1 MPWRPS
7 VWSVAAGLPVRPL
20 LAATSRLSSPVP
32 REVGRRASA
41 RFGRL
46 WRVPRPGGPLPTSP
60 RNTRGEENFDL
71 LGATYSETLIPLQ
84 TTPPVICLPLPQGVL
99 GERVGGE
106 GARRGPTPPPAAHA
120 ESGRRPLPP
129 PPYHHLPPPRAALGA
144 RPRGCRRS
152 GTGRGRR
159 PTPRAPAPPPAAPA
173 SARPGASGRRSRR

>member
-106 GARRGPTPPPAAHA
+106 GARRGPHHRLPDWVDA
-120 ESGRRPLPP
+120 PLPP
-129 PPYHHLPPPRAALGA
+129 PPHHHLPPPRAALGA
-144 RPRGCRRS
+144 LL
-152 GTGRGRR
+152 RGRILL
-159 PTPRAPAPPPAAPA
+159 
-173 SARPGASGRRSRR
+173 RRRGLRFQV